1 MTALRFLT
9 PYQTEPQIDF
19 LNSNFKPPHKHHEHI
34 YNQEELLH
42 TTELL
47 P

>member
-1 MTALRFLT
+1 MTELWFLT

-19 LNSNFKPPHKHHEHI
+19 LNLNFKSPHNHEYI